1 MHVFVAVLNWGLGHA
16 TRSIPV
22 IKQLLQREA
31 EVTIG
36 SDGAALHLLKQEF
49 PDLRF
54 VELPAHE
61 VIYPAHGSLMLNMI
75 VQLPQLQKTIR
86 QEYQQVQELV
96 SKLHITHIISDN
108 RYGCYCEVIPSVI
121 ITHQLRLLFSG
132 IWNVTAAM
140 LNSTLRNALKK
151 FTTIWVPDDSE
162 AGITNAFTKD
172 IKLPHRFVGM
182 LSRFSKS
189 NTKTSGDNLILGLI
203 SGPEN
208 QRTLFE
214 QNLLVQLMRLN
225 QPAVVVRGLTQSA
238 DERVQ
243 NGVTLINHL
252 PASELEALII
262 DASVIIARSGYS
274 TIMDLSCMGKR
285 NVILIP
291 TSGQTEQ
298 EYLGR
303 YLKEKKIAVVQ
314 NQDQMDIEKALESLP
329 ACSGFKSNKNEN
341 LLKDALKEFLS

>member
-16 TRSIPV
+16 TRCIPV
-22 IKQLLQREA
+22 INELLQRQA

-49 PDLRF
+49 PNLRF

-61 VIYPAHGSLMLNMI
+61 VIYPAHGSLMLNLI
-75 VQLPQLQKTIR
+75 VHLPKLQKTVR
-86 QEYQQVQELV
+86 QEHQQVRELI
-96 SKLHITHIISDN
+96 SKLQITHIISDN
-108 RYGCYCEVIPSVI
+108 RYGCYSEAIPSVI

-132 IWNVTAAM
+132 IWNVAAAVV
-140 LNSTLRNALKK
+140 NSTLRNALKK
-151 FTTIWVPDDSE
+151 FNAIWVPDFQES
-162 AGITNAFTKD
+162 GITEPFTKN
-172 IKLPHRFVGM
+172 IKLPYQFVGM

-189 NTKTSGDNLILGLI
+189 TTKPDDKLILGLV

-214 QNLLVQLMRLN
+214 QNLLTQLMRLN
-225 QPAVVVRGLTQSA
+225 QPAVIVRGLTHSA

-243 NGVTLINHL
+243 NGVELINHL
-252 PASELEALII
+252 PASKLETLITN
-262 DASVIIARSGYS
+262 ASVIIARSGYS
-274 TIMDLSCMGKR
+274 TIMDLFCLGKR

-291 TSGQTEQ
+291 TPGQTEQ

-303 YLKEKKIAVVQ
+303 HLKENKIAVVQ
-314 NQDQMDIEKALESLP
+314 NQDQMNIEEAMQLLP
-329 ACSGFKSNKNEN
+329 ASSGFQSNTNAN
-341 LLKDALKEFLS
+341 LLKEAMDEFLI